1 MSFISS
7 FPPVFW
13 ALRGGGAGSWGVIID
28 ATLLTFPIFN
38 ATLHTVN
45 ILTATLDQTA
55 SLMTTHAK
63 HISDWDQVRA
73 GQYFNLTGSKT
84 NSLLIISTIFKD
96 LDGDASKAQMASF
109 LDDAAKVGATVQGET
124 TVTAFANDLVGI
136 LQDDPSG
143 YNAILS
149 SRLVPVSVYSNSPES
164 VGSAYKQLLSQGIQ
178 AVLGNLVAG
187 GAFHFR
193 DDLWPISKLIIHIG
207 QVAANARIDSAVNP
221 EWRAAKI
228 HVSILPNTVV

>member
-1 MSFISS
+1 VTVNSVSHPDCTISTLRCDLS
-7 FPPVFW
+7 HIFFPPVFW

-28 ATLLTFPIFN
+28 ATLSTFPIFN
-38 ATLHTVN
+38 ATIHYVN

-73 GQYFNLTGSKT
+73 GQYHNLTGSTT
-84 NSLLIISTIFKD
+84 NSTLIVLTFFKD
-96 LDGDASKAQMASF
+96 LDGDASRAQMSSF
-109 LDDAAKVGATVQGET
+109 LADAANLGATVQGET

-187 GAFHFR
+187 GAFHFP
-193 DDLWPISKLIIHIG
+193 DDL
-207 QVAANARIDSAVNP
+207 
-221 EWRAAKI
+221 
-228 HVSILPNTVV
+228 